1 MKNLTAAAAILAL
14 SSTLAIAQ
22 TTPNSGAATPN
33 TGGVANPRLP
43 SSGATTG
50 SGASVGAPAGVNP
63 SNPQDLTNRSNPQ
76 DLTKPGANNPQD
88 MKR

>member
-1 MKNLTAAAAILAL
+1 MKYLSTATAILVL

-33 TGGVANPRLP
+33 TGGVANPGAP
-43 SSGATTG
+43 SSPTTG

-63 SNPQDLTNRSNPQ
+63 SNPQDLSNRSNPQ
-76 DLTKPGANNPQD
+76 DLTKPGASNRQD